1 MATASVSMPNKKQKR
16 RRKEATYRSFA
27 LQKPLP
33 TAQYQLRSAWQLT
46 VASWLFFKKFWYY
59 FLLIGGIICLIAL
72 LTISSGTAEI
82 NLAQEQVGLRQQL
95 GSGWQTEFN
104 IVLNLLPKLF
114 TNVSQQVGQS
124 LFYLFGLSLI
134 ASLIGWWLLRR
145 LKEPNRQTRLKVQDG
160 FYFGSAQLIPYALLI
175 GLLFLQLL
183 PSLIVLDFAND
194 LRLDGVLSTNLEQ
207 LGALVIV
214 LTLFT
219 LSGYWLVSG
228 VFSLIIVSL
237 PGTRPFAAW
246 QTACDLTHRLRWGLI
261 GRLLVLGI
269 LLVAAVCV
277 ILLPF
282 LFWIPQ
288 FADLVFYFIFGLLF
302 LLAHIYCFLLY
313 EDLLNLKTKMEKAHD

>member
-1 MATASVSMPNKKQKR
+1 MPNKKQKR

-59 FLLIGGIICLIAL
+59 FLLIGGIICLISL

-82 NLAQEQVGLRQQL
+82 NLTQEQVGLRQQL

-134 ASLIGWWLLRR
+134 ASLTTWWLLRQ
-145 LKEPNRQTRLKVQDG
+145 LKERSRQGRLQVQDG

-183 PSLIVLDFAND
+183 PALVVLDFAND

-207 LGALVIV
+207 LGALVVV
-214 LTLFT
+214 LSLFV
-219 LSGYWLVSG
+219 LSGYWLVAG
-228 VFSLIIVSL
+228 LFSLIIVSL

-246 QTACDLTHRLRWGLI
+246 QTAGDLTHRLRWRLTA
-261 GRLLVLGI
+261 RLLLLGLMTGSVLCI
-269 LLVAAVCV
+269 LM
-277 ILLPF
+277 LPF
-282 LFWIPQ
+282 LYWLPQ
-288 FADLVFYFIFGLLF
+288 FADLSFYFVFSLLF
-302 LLAHIYCFLLY
+302 MLAHVYCFLLY
-313 EDLLNLKTKMEKAHD
+313 EDLLHLKTKTSDD